1 MRLLVLSG
9 SRILPAVIARLVPEG
24 VEVEE
29 ARTLADAS
37 RRLRERPPEA
47 MIVNVRPASAPWE
60 KLRDLCERRNPP
72 IPVLYE
78 SCVFH
83 DPAEA
88 GLGRLSRCGHFLEKP
103 YTIEQLRNEV
113 ERMAAMVDEGK
124 LIDFDLLSDELRGI
138 QTSPAVVQEGE
149 SLTQALERIRKT
161 MIQEALAECEGNRT
175 RAADKLGI
183 SRPNLQKM
191 MKRLGVN

>member
-9 SRILPAVIARLVPEG
+9 SHVLSAVIARLVPEG

-37 RRLRERPPEA
+37 RRLREHPPEA
-47 MIVNVRPASAPWE
+47 LIVNLRPASAPWE
-60 KLRDLCERRNPP
+60 ELRDLCERHDPP

-88 GLGRLSRCGHFLEKP
+88 GLGTLSSCGHFLEKP
-103 YTIEQLRNEV
+103 YTIKQLRAEV
-113 ERMAAMVDEGK
+113 EWLVREAKNGCEESARRERGE
-124 LIDFDLLSDELRGI
+124 DELI
-138 QTSPAVVQEGE
+138 H
-149 SLTQALERIRKT
+149 
-161 MIQEALAECEGNRT
+161 
-175 RAADKLGI
+175 
-183 SRPNLQKM
+183 
-191 MKRLGVN
+191 